1 MPSSTRIKRAE
12 PISFK
17 PTWTTRLAH
26 HRRGLRILCR
36 PSCQVIGSVY
46 SVEFEYFDVDLRPSV
61 EIKRDV
67 LDCGAIDV
75 RNCLTLGSYYAPAAR
90 DRVSAVAAAQAQA
103 GEFEGAMSVRRK
115 ALGWDGA
122 IVAELARRGSF
133 EDE

>member
-1 MPSSTRIKRAE
+1 VTVSV
-12 PISFK
+12 
-17 PTWTTRLAH
+17 RL
-26 HRRGLRILCR
+26 
-36 PSCQVIGSVY
+36 PGSVY

-103 GEFEGAMSVRRK
+103 GEFEGARSVRRK